1 MSDASRRSDASQ
13 ISAELVARLERLPF
27 SKWHRHFFILAF
39 FGIALDAADFAM
51 FGAALPPVAHE
62 FGLGPAQ
69 AGLLA
74 TVGLVGA
81 FLGALFWGTMSDYIG
96 RRISFQATV
105 GLFALFTGLVATSW
119 NVLSLSVFRFLS
131 NFGLGGEVPVT
142 LTLSAEYSPGRIR
155 GAMSGNIMAAFPV
168 GLVLA
173 AALSL
178 LIIPHWGWRALFV
191 VGVIPALLLFFVRRY
206 MPESARFLLSKGR
219 IAEAES
225 IVAGIEQEA
234 IGRALTADEIKSLSN
249 VRADV
254 AAPGKVT
261 VFELLAPGRAKNTL
275 LLWVVSF
282 GFLWAS
288 NGILF
293 MLPTILTQRGIPLT
307 AAIGFQL
314 VQALSAVI
322 GYSACGFL
330 IDRYG
335 RRPVLFLYYFVGAF
349 FHLWFAMAS
358 GMWLYAAA
366 AAVGWV
372 NPGVYGATGIY
383 VSELHPTHL
392 RATAVGWFFGIGRIG
407 SFLAPTVVGFML
419 AYGLGAYVLHTFALA
434 YLISAIA
441 LWLIGVETKGR
452 VLEQI
457 TGEGGIAAAAEATA
471 PAPVMRPAGT

>member
-1 MSDASRRSDASQ
+1 MTSVEQ
-13 ISAELVARLERLPF
+13 KSAQLVARLERLPF
-27 SKWHRHFFILAF
+27 SRWHRNFFILAF
-39 FGIALDAADFAM
+39 CGIAFDAVDFAL
-51 FGAALPPVAHE
+51 FGAALPPVARE

-81 FLGALFWGTMSDYIG
+81 FLGALFWGTLSDYIG
-96 RRISFQATV
+96 RRTSFQATV

-119 NVLSLSVFRFLS
+119 NVRSLGVFRFLS

-142 LTLSAEYSPGRIR
+142 LTLSSEFSPGRIR
-155 GAMSGNIMAAFPV
+155 GGMTGNIMAAFPV
-168 GLVLA
+168 GLVIA

-178 LIIPHWGWRALFV
+178 LIIPNWGWRALFV
-191 VGVIPALLLFFVRRY
+191 VGVVPAVLLFFVRRY
-206 MPESARFLLSKGR
+206 MPESVRYLLSKGR
-219 IAEAES
+219 IAEAEKT
-225 IVAGIEQEA
+225 VEEIEGQA
-234 IGRALTADEIKSLSN
+234 IGRTLSEAEIQALPNLRPE
-249 VRADV
+249 VGV
-254 AAPGKVT
+254 ARKVT

-293 MLPTILTQRGIPLT
+293 MLPTILQQRGIPLT
-307 AAIGFQL
+307 QAITFML
-314 VQALSAVI
+314 VQAIAAVF

-330 IDRYG
+330 IDKYG
-335 RRPVLFLYYFVGAF
+335 RRPILFLYYFVGAF
-349 FHLWFAMAS
+349 CHLWFAMAS
-358 GMWLYAAA
+358 GTWLYFAA

-392 RATAVGWFFGIGRIG
+392 RATAVGWLFGIGRIG

-419 AYGLGAYVLHTFALA
+419 AYGAGAYVLHTFALSF
-434 YLISAIA
+434 LIASFALFAIGIETRGKA
-441 LWLIGVETKGR
+441 LE
-452 VLEQI
+452 EI
-457 TGEGGIAAAAEATA
+457 TQPKLA
-471 PAPVMRPAGT
+471 

>member
-1 MSDASRRSDASQ
+1 MNNAQ
-13 ISAELVARLERLPF
+13 EKSAQLIARLERLPF
-27 SKWHRHFFILAF
+27 SKWHRNFFILAF
-39 FGIALDAADFAM
+39 CGIAFDAADFAL
-51 FGAALPPVAHE
+51 FGAALPPVARE
-62 FGLGPAQ
+62 FALGPAQ

-81 FLGALFWGTMSDYIG
+81 FLGALFWGTISDYIG
-96 RRISFQATV
+96 RRTAFQSTV
-105 GLFALFTGLVATSW
+105 GLFAVFTGLVAVSW
-119 NVLSLSVFRFLS
+119 NVTSLAVFRFLS

-142 LTLSAEYSPGRIR
+142 LTLSSEFSPGRIR
-155 GAMSGNIMAAFPV
+155 GGMAGNIMAAFPV
-168 GLVLA
+168 GLVIA

-178 LIIPHWGWRALFV
+178 FIIPRWGWRALFF
-191 VGVIPALLLFFVRRY
+191 VGVIPAVLLFFVRRY
-206 MPESARFLLSKGR
+206 MPESVRYLLSKGKVD
-219 IAEAES
+219 EAERT
-225 IVAGIEQEA
+225 VAQIEKQA
-234 IGRALTADEIKSLSN
+234 IGRPLTADEIKAIPD
-249 VRADV
+249 VRPEV
-254 AAPGKVT
+254 GTQMKVT

-282 GFLWAS
+282 GFLWSS

-293 MLPTILTQRGIPLT
+293 MLPTILLQRGIPLT
-307 AAIGFQL
+307 RAITFML
-314 VQALSAVI
+314 VQALSAIV

-358 GMWLYAAA
+358 GMWLYFAA

-419 AYGLGAYVLHTFALA
+419 AYGAGAYVLHTFALS
-434 YLISAIA
+434 YLVAAIA
-441 LWLIGVETKGR
+441 LWFIGIETKGR
-452 VLEQI
+452 ILEQI
-457 TGEGGIAAAAEATA
+457 TEHGTAA
-471 PAPVMRPAGT
+471 

>member
-1 MSDASRRSDASQ
+1 MSEAQ
-13 ISAELVARLERLPF
+13 QKSAELVARLERLPF

-39 FGIALDAADFAM
+39 FGIALDAADFAI

-74 TVGLVGA
+74 TAGLIGA
-81 FLGALFWGTMSDYIG
+81 FLGALFWGTISDYIG
-96 RRISFQATV
+96 RRTSFQATV
-105 GLFALFTGLVATSW
+105 GLFAVFTGLVAVSW
-119 NVLSLSVFRFLS
+119 NITSLIVFRFLS

-142 LTLSAEYSPGRIR
+142 LTLSSEFSPGRIR
-155 GAMSGNIMAAFPV
+155 GSMSGNIMAAFPV
-168 GLVLA
+168 GLVVA
-173 AALSL
+173 ASLSL
-178 LIIPHWGWRALFV
+178 LIIPRWGWRALFI
-191 VGVIPALLLFFVRRY
+191 VGVVPALLLFFVRRY
-206 MPESARFLLSKGR
+206 MPESVRYLLSKGR
-219 IAEAES
+219 IAEAEQT
-225 IVAGIEQEA
+225 VADIEKTA
-234 IGRALTADEIKSLSN
+234 IGHALTAEEIKTIPN
-249 VRADV
+249 VHPEV
-254 AAPGKVT
+254 ATSTKIT
-261 VFELLAPGRAKNTL
+261 VLELLAPGRAKNTL

-293 MLPTILTQRGIPLT
+293 MLPTILQQRGIPLT
-307 AAIGFQL
+307 QAITFQL
-314 VQALSAVI
+314 VQALSAVV

-335 RRPVLFLYYFVGAF
+335 RRPVLFLYFFIGAF
-349 FHLWFAMAS
+349 CHLWFAMAS
-358 GMWLYAAA
+358 GVWLYFAA

-372 NPGVYGATGIY
+372 NPGVFGATGIY

-419 AYGLGAYVLHTFALA
+419 AYGVGAYVLHTFALA
-434 YLISAIA
+434 YLVSAIA
-441 LWLIGVETKGR
+441 LWLIGIETKGR

-457 TGEGGIAAAAEATA
+457 TGDGGLASAAAAT
-471 PAPVMRPAGT
+471 G